1 MFHLNNNNS
10 RTSQPSSLYGTQWN
24 SPRYN
29 KKAPSKVVSI
39 PVHFVGSER
48 NRADSATKIEKVAR
62 GFLVRKSLNK
72 MLKMKVELE
81 EIEKKVNDGDTVKM
95 MKKEQKERIRIAETI
110 MNLLLRLDSVRVFHC
125 SALRDLR
132 KSVIKRAIVLQEFV
146 DQIQLVGPTG
156 KVEDGEGK
164 CVEVEENCL
173 EKEEV
178 GYEEENKG
186 GNKIEALVNEDSNGM
201 VKEER
206 GCEEENE
213 GGEKMGSLV
222 NEEKNEEGGE
232 GKCVKEDYFLMKE
245 GDGEDEEGNKV
256 EALWKKEE
264 MEEEDRG
271 CEEENEKFEALGNEE
286 NNNEDVKKMEVE
298 EKEESVG
305 TSLVEEGVEEGRIVI
320 ESDKKEEENCYKEED
335 GGNRKMLKR
344 MMEDNEKMMVMM
356 AQLFERNE
364 KQTTLLTSLT
374 QRVEQLERAFTC
386 DKLRRKN
393 KKRRNVD
400 AKHRHNNGCI

>member
-1 MFHLNNNNS
+1 MFHLNNNNN
-10 RTSQPSSLYGTQWN
+10 RTSQPSSSYGTQWN
-24 SPRYN
+24 YPRYN
-29 KKAPSKVVSI
+29 KKAQSPSKVVSI

-48 NRADSATKIEKVAR
+48 NRADSATKIEKVVR
-62 GFLVRKSLNK
+62 GFLVRKSLKK
-72 MLKMKVELE
+72 MLKMKVELD
-81 EIEKKVNDGDTVKM
+81 EIEKKVNNEENVKM

-132 KSVIKRAIVLQEFV
+132 KSIIKRAIVLQEFV
-146 DQIQLVGPTG
+146 DQIQMVGPTEE
-156 KVEDGEGK
+156 VEGGEGK

-178 GYEEENKG
+178 G
-186 GNKIEALVNEDSNGM
+186 
-201 VKEER
+201 
-206 GCEEENE
+206 CEEENE
-213 GGEKMGSLV
+213 GGEKMGSLM
-222 NEEKNEEGGE
+222 NEDGGE
-232 GKCVKEDYFLMKE
+232 GKCVKEEDHFLMKE
-245 GDGEDEEGNKV
+245 GDGEYEEGNKV

-271 CEEENEKFEALGNEE
+271 CKEENEGGEKFEALGNEE
-286 NNNEDVKKMEVE
+286 KNEDVKKMEVE

-305 TSLVEEGVEEGRIVI
+305 TSLVEEGIAVDVKEEEGRIGNGFEEV
-320 ESDKKEEENCYKEED
+320 KEENCYKEED

-344 MMEDNEKMMVMM
+344 MMEDNEKMMEMM

-374 QRVEQLERAFTC
+374 QRVEQLERAFTF

-393 KKRRNVD
+393 KKRRNLD
-400 AKHRHNNGCI
+400 AKHRHNGCI